1 MICVNLIPMHR
12 RQQRRLRA
20 RRSGWVMAA
29 SVYAVLL
36 IGSYGIWRWVWSDD
50 ADLGSKVARI
60 QEEIDDASRNMDRV
74 SFSLNETRVA
84 LLIEQSVNGQPDWSM
99 LLAMLADLRG
109 EDIVLKNC
117 LVDAASETI
126 RERPP
131 ETTVVGVVAAAPQVA
146 SPERAVVRLQGYG
159 RSQAVVAQFV
169 LRLEQAGLFD
179 DVSLVKTNREPF
191 MDDHAMSF
199 QVDCQLKV
207 GIPDAKG
214 DAKRDAERDPPSRR
228 VAGADAGGSVP

>member
-1 MICVNLIPMHR
+1 MISVNLIPMHR

-20 RRSGWVMAA
+20 RRAGWIIAA
-29 SVYAVLL
+29 SAYAVLL
-36 IGSYGIWRWVWSDD
+36 TGTYGIWRYAWSDD
-50 ADLGSKVARI
+50 SDLGSRI
-60 QEEIDDASRNMDRV
+60 AKLQDGIDETNRNIERV
-74 SFSLNETRVA
+74 GFSLNETRVS
-84 LLIEQSVNGQPDWSM
+84 LIIEQSVNGQPDWSM

-109 EDIVLKNC
+109 DDIVLKNC

-126 RERPP
+126 RERAP
-131 ETTVVGVVAAAPQVA
+131 EPAVGVIAAPQVA
-146 SPERAVVRLQGYG
+146 GPERAVVRLQGYG

-199 QVDCQLKV
+199 QVDCQIKV
-207 GIPDAKG
+207 GSP
-214 DAKRDAERDPPSRR
+214 DAKRDARRDLPSRR
-228 VAGADAGGSVP
+228 VAGADAGGSLP